1 MNKRMLQ
8 MLAAVL
14 VFVAV
19 IGFVKFQ
26 QIQAAMAIGRSFAP
40 PPEAVTTLVARAQQW
55 QATLEATGSVAP
67 VQGVTLSADEPGVVE
82 SIVFESGAHVRAGQ
96 TLVLLDTRQ
105 ERARL
110 ASAVAQ
116 HELDRTRLERAQK
129 LFDQQLI
136 SHADY
141 DDLTAQFTQSQ
152 AAVNEIEAS
161 IDRKTIRAPFAGA
174 VGIRQ
179 VNLGQYVRSGD
190 PVVPLQSE
198 DPIYVNFSVPQ
209 QQVASLR
216 AGATVRAAADSGAQA
231 IATGR
236 ITAINPVVDEATRN
250 VQVQA
255 TFRNEHG
262 RLRAGAYVTVQVLLG
277 SSAPLI
283 ALPASAI
290 NFAPYGNSVFIVEPI
305 KGPNGKDYTGVRQQ
319 FVKLGAAQGDQVAIV
334 TGVKAG
340 EEVVTSG
347 VFKLRPNAAV
357 QVNNRVQPS
366 NSLAPR
372 PKDS

>member
-1 MNKRMLQ
+1 MNKRMFQ

-26 QIQAAMAIGRSFAP
+26 QVRAAIAMGKSFAP
-40 PPEAVTTLVARAQQW
+40 PPEAVTTFVARPQQW

-67 VQGVTLSADEPGVVE
+67 VQGVTLSADEPGVVA

-105 ERARL
+105 ERAQL
-110 ASAVAQ
+110 ASAEAQ
-116 HELDRTRLERAQK
+116 HELDRTRLERGKK

-136 SHADY
+136 AHAEY
-141 DDLTAQFTQSQ
+141 DDLTAQFAQSE
-152 AAVNEIEAS
+152 AAVNEIKAS
-161 IDRKTIRAPFAGA
+161 IERKTVRAPFAGA

-190 PVVPLQSE
+190 PIVPLQSE
-198 DPIYVNFSVPQ
+198 DPIYVNFAVPQ

-216 AGATVRAAADSGAQA
+216 AGALVYAAADSGVQA
-231 IATGR
+231 SATGR

-262 RLRAGAYVTVQVLLG
+262 RLRAGAYVTVKVVLG
-277 SSAPLI
+277 PSAPLI
-283 ALPASAI
+283 ALPASAV
-290 NFAPYGNSVFIVEPI
+290 NFAPYGNSVFIVEPL
-305 KGPNGKDYTGVRQQ
+305 KGPEGKVYLGVRQQ
-319 FVKLGAAQGDQVAIV
+319 FVTLGAAQGDQVAILS
-334 TGVKAG
+334 GVKAG

-357 QVNNRVQPS
+357 LVNNRVQPS

>member
-1 MNKRMLQ
+1 MNKRMIQ

-14 VFVAV
+14 VVVAAL
-19 IGFVKFQ
+19 GFVKFQ
-26 QIQAAMAIGRSFAP
+26 QIQAAMAMGKSYAP
-40 PPEAVTTLVARAQQW
+40 PPEAVTTLVARPQQW
-55 QATLEATGSVAP
+55 QAVLEATGSVAP
-67 VQGVTLSADEPGVVE
+67 VQGGTLSADEPGVVQ
-82 SIVFESGAHVRAGQ
+82 SVVFASGAHVRAGQ
-96 TLVLLDTRQ
+96 ALVLLDTRQ
-105 ERARL
+105 ERAQL
-110 ASAVAQ
+110 ASAAAQ
-116 HELDRTRLERAQK
+116 HELDRTRLERGKK

-136 SHADY
+136 SHAEY
-141 DDLTAQFTQSQ
+141 DDLTSQFAQSD
-152 AAVNEIEAS
+152 AAVNVIKAS
-161 IDRKTIRAPFAGA
+161 IERKTIRAPFDGA

-179 VNLGQYVRSGD
+179 VNLGQYLHSGD

-198 DPIYVNFSVPQ
+198 DPIYVNFAVPQ
-209 QQVASLR
+209 QQVASLHV
-216 AGATVRAAADSGAQA
+216 GAVVHAAADSGVQA

-262 RLRAGAYVTVQVLLG
+262 RLRAGAYVTVEVMLG

-283 ALPASAI
+283 ALPASSV
-290 NFAPYGNSVFIVEPI
+290 NFAPYGNSVFIVERL
-305 KGPNGKDYTGVRQQ
+305 KGPDGKPYLGVRQQ
-319 FVKLGAAQGDQVAIV
+319 FVKLGAAQGDQVAILD
-334 TGVKAG
+334 GVKAG

-366 NSLAPR
+366 NLLAPR
-372 PKDS
+372 PRDS